1 MFFGNLLFDGA
12 LLVLAVLPLIFIY
25 NRVYK
30 DGVFGRIALS
40 CICAASAL
48 LVLERRF
55 FGNDEN
61 VVWMLLTVLV
71 VGMATFLS
79 WHLVRFHT
87 RVVRGPLPDTA
98 DAPPPARRLRIAI

>member
-1 MFFGNLLFDGA
+1 MFLGNLLFDGA

-87 RVVRGPLPDTA
+87 RIVRGPLPDVE
-98 DAPPPARRLRIAI
+98 APPTRRLRIAI

>member
-1 MFFGNLLFDGA
+1 MFIGNLLFDGA
-12 LLVLAVLPLIFIY
+12 LLVLAILPLVFIC

-30 DGVFGRIALS
+30 DGVFGRIALA

-48 LVLERRF
+48 LFVERRL
-55 FGNDEN
+55 FGNDERI
-61 VVWMLLTVLV
+61 VWMLLTVLI

-87 RVVRGPLPDTA
+87 RIARPLA
-98 DAPPPARRLRIAI
+98 DADVPAGRMRVAL